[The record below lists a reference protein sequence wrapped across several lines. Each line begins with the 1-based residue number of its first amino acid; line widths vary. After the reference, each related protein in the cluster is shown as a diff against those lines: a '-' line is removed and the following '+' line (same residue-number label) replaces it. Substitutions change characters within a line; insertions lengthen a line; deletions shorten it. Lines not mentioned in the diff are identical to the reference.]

1 MLDFNELF
9 IPNTNNLVKK
19 LSKYFQINSPDIDW
33 INHDYDLYGK
43 LVGYKVAFTKADGG
57 SKYLSK
63 PTLFLAGFLFRRKIY
78 IHIAYDLII
87 YPFILFDSIRFQIEN
102 SKIIKSK

>member
-1 MLDFNELF
+1 MD
-9 IPNTNNLVKK
+9 K
-19 LSKYFQINSPDIDW
+19 LSFVTSNKNWMEGHRLRLQLIKYFRSVQY
-33 INHDYDLYGK
+33 DYDLYGK

-102 SKIIKSK
+102 SKIINSK